1 MKKFFFDTANID
13 FIKNT
18 LAQLAPHVNKDLV
31 VGITTNPNTFY
42 KIDKHRLHEWFNH
55 TTKLCQLVTEIRQ
68 DNKGVVYIQVPSS
81 KMTQLEIINYA
92 KKVSKLSDGNTK
104 IGLKIP
110 PYQHIL
116 EIVEELN
123 SIVEVNVTGLADS
136 STALKCLTYPVKYIS
151 IIPGRMEEVGIDAKS
166 QISFINQSNMKSAEI
181 IAGSMR
187 TIEGL
192 MWTFQYGTVPTI
204 GEKVW
209 NLILENDN
217 LDKLISLDYTI
228 DTTTSQ
234 FSPSI
239 DNRNYD
245 LSVAFFNQMDDCGKQ
260 AYNELIN
267 LNQK

>member
-1 MKKFFFDTANID
+1 MK
-13 FIKNT
+13 
-18 LAQLAPHVNKDLV
+18 
-31 VGITTNPNTFY
+31 
-42 KIDKHRLHEWFNH
+42 EWFDL
-55 TTKLCQLVTEIRQ
+55 TPKLCETVSKIRQ
-68 DNKGVVYIQVPSS
+68 DDKGIVYIQGPNSN
-81 KMTQLEIINYA
+81 MTQLEVINYA

-151 IIPGRMEEVGIDAKS
+151 IIPGRMEESGIDAKS
-166 QISFINQSNMKSAEI
+166 QISFINQSNMGSAEI

-187 TIEGL
+187 TLEGL

-217 LDKLISLDYTI
+217 LNKLINIDYSI

-260 AYNELIN
+260 AYKELTN
-267 LNQK
+267 LNQNY